1 MSTANIL
8 TTLMKDHQDLAHM
21 FDRALA
27 TTDGTKR
34 KALYDKIKE
43 ALVAHTRFEEEHLYP
58 VLAEKNGT
66 KEGSVEALEEHAVI
80 KDLLSDISSTDVMDD
95 HWNAKMTVLSENVH
109 HHVRE
114 EEQKNGLFDDLRKIL
129 DEETLVSLAEEY
141 LVTK

>member
-34 KALYDKIKE
+34 KALYDKINE

-58 VLAEKNGT
+58 VLAEKKGT
-66 KEGSVEALEEHAVI
+66 KEGAFEAIEEHAVI
-80 KDLLSDISSTDVMDD
+80 KHLLSDINSTDVMDD
-95 HWNAKMTVLSENVH
+95 HWKAKMTVLSENVH